1 MKDIMTLPI
10 TLAVAADDL
19 EVSVKTLYWHINIK
33 KDLQA
38 FKLGSLT
45 VIDPEVWAKL
55 RFSSA
60 VAEKRTTGKQWKLGV
75 QGGGK

>member
-1 MKDIMTLPI
+1 MRDIMTLPI

-19 EVSVKTLYWHINIK
+19 GVSVKTLYWHINVK

-45 VIDPEVWAKL
+45 VIDPEVWAKFKADYVKGAW
-55 RFSSA
+55 R
-60 VAEKRTTGKQWKLGV
+60 
-75 QGGGK
+75 